1 MTKREKNNIARMLCY
16 EKHKI
21 KQEADQYE
29 KYMIYY
35 HFTKYNDITY
45 HWKNIPEEWL
55 FESGYIH
62 SYNELRKKRLL
73 QQTNNCIGEY
83 GLDGMTYN
91 KKLECYQGL
100 QAKHYNEKNTL
111 TANCLGTFLS
121 SIMCIFLKS
130 NKLAGIVYHTCK
142 LQIDFKQNTQQCN
155 SIYKTEKLDFNKID
169 IKQKP
174 FKLRDYQIDAIN
186 NCKKYN
192 NGIYLTRMACGTGK
206 TTIFSHLA
214 KSYNKIICISP
225 LKILVDKNH
234 NCILNNLNDY
244 DYDNAIFDSDHNNE
258 IDEQT
263 INDFLK
269 KDKYLISTTFKTARD
284 VFSKIDFSDYN
295 ILLIIDEG
303 HNLYDEDKIWDI
315 AKNINNSHI
324 FTGTKTEELEN
335 NITEEI
341 NYLSLGDAIQ
351 QKLICDYQIY
361 LPLNID
367 GKIDVNYEE
376 NEIIEQSDVE
386 TKIMFILK
394 GLLFAGS
401 KRCIIYL
408 TSKQDIFDYEELM
421 IQKAESFHGIKLNT
435 FKIYES
441 VTPNKRKTEIEGFE
455 SNINSNELNIMFSI
469 RILDEGIDIVKCD
482 SIFITN
488 ITDNTSEK
496 RTVQRMCR
504 ANRLNE
510 DNPCKIANIF
520 IWTDD
525 KNKICNMLNYL
536 KLEDPTFSSK
546 IRSITV
552 DYDTA
557 GTKREIEKENTI
569 LNKLY
574 FNTKCVTLS
583 ELFEI
588 KFEIWNSLTIE
599 RGELVKK
606 REIINHETYGEINIG
621 LWQHSQKQKWNKNQM
636 TEIEKIKFL
645 ANPHFKQWTEEENKR
660 IPQDIKFKI
669 WNNLTIEENRL
680 VKDKE
685 VINDET
691 YGEINIGIWQDTQK
705 RKWNKNQMTENE
717 KIKFLANIHFK
728 EWTKQEKKEKKKIP
742 QETLFQLW
750 NDLTIK
756 REELIKQT
764 EVINHENYG
773 QINIGKWQNTQKQKW
788 NKNQIKEIEKIKFLG
803 NPYFKAWTEQE
814 KKEIPQETLFQ
825 LWNDLTIKRGEL
837 IKKTEIIKQTEVIN
851 HENYGQINI
860 GIWQDTQKQKWNKN
874 QMTENEKIKFLANIH
889 FKEWTKQEKKEKKKI
904 PQETLF
910 QLWNDLTIKRE
921 ELIKQTEVINHEN
934 YGQIDI
940 GKWQYRKKK
949 TWTKNQMTENEKIK
963 FLANIHFKEWTEEE
977 NKRIPQETLFQLWNV
992 LTIKRGE
999 LIKQTEVINH
1009 ENYGQIN
1016 IGKWQSTQ
1024 KQKWTKNQMTENEKI
1039 KFLANIHFK
1048 EWTEEENKRIP
1059 QETLFQLW
1067 NDLTIKR
1074 GELIKQTEII
1084 NHNNYGQINIGK
1096 WQNTQKQKW
1105 TKNQMTENEKIKF
1118 LANPYFKEWTQ
1129 KKQIKYKNDYY

>member
-1 MTKREKNNIARMLCY
+1 MSKREKNNIARMLCY

-29 KYMIYY
+29 EYMIHY
-35 HFTKYNDITY
+35 HFTTYNDITY

-62 SYNELRKKRLL
+62 SYSELRKKRLL

-91 KKLECYQGL
+91 KELECYQGL

-169 IKQKP
+169 IKLKP

-192 NGIYLTRMACGTGK
+192 NGIYLTRMACGSGK

-214 KSYNKIICISP
+214 KSYSKIICISP

-244 DYDNAIFDSDHNNE
+244 NNAIFDSDHNE

-351 QKLICDYQIY
+351 QKLVCDYQTY

-394 GLLFAGS
+394 GLLFTSS

-435 FKIYES
+435 FKIYEG

-504 ANRLNE
+504 ANRLDE

-520 IWTDD
+520 LWTDD
-525 KNKICNMLNYL
+525 NNKICNMLNYL

-588 KFEIWNSLTIE
+588 KFEIWDDLTIE

-606 REIINHETYGEINIG
+606 RDIINHETYGEIKIG
-621 LWQHSQKQKWNKNQM
+621 FWQDNQKQKWNKNQM
-636 TEIEKIKFL
+636 TADEKIKFL
-645 ANPHFKQWTEEENKR
+645 ANPHFKKWTQKEKKE
-660 IPQDIKFKI
+660 IPQNILFKI
-669 WNNLTIEENRL
+669 WDDLTIERGEL
-680 VKDKE
+680 LKKLDIVD
-685 VINDET
+685 DET
-691 YGEINIGIWQDTQK
+691 YGEIKIGSWQDKQK
-705 RKWNKNQMTENE
+705 QKWNKNKMKENE
-717 KIKFLANIHFK
+717 KVKFLANPHFK
-728 EWTKQEKKEKKKIP
+728 KWTQEEKKEIP
-742 QETLFQLW
+742 QDILFKIW
-750 NDLTIK
+750 NDLTIERGELLK
-756 REELIKQT
+756 RKD
-764 EVINHENYG
+764 VIDHEIYG
-773 QINIGKWQNTQKQKW
+773 EINIGAWQYTQKQKW
-788 NKNQIKEIEKIKFLG
+788 NKNKMTEIEKIKFL
-803 NPYFKAWTEQE
+803 E
-814 KKEIPQETLFQ
+814 
-825 LWNDLTIKRGEL
+825 
-837 IKKTEIIKQTEVIN
+837 
-851 HENYGQINI
+851 
-860 GIWQDTQKQKWNKN
+860 
-874 QMTENEKIKFLANIH
+874 NIH
-889 FKEWTKQEKKEKKKI
+889 FKK
-904 PQETLF
+904 
-910 QLWNDLTIKRE
+910 
-921 ELIKQTEVINHEN
+921 
-934 YGQIDI
+934 
-940 GKWQYRKKK
+940 
-949 TWTKNQMTENEKIK
+949 
-963 FLANIHFKEWTEEE
+963 WTEEE
-977 NKRIPQETLFQLWNV
+977 N
-992 LTIKRGE
+992 
-999 LIKQTEVINH
+999 
-1009 ENYGQIN
+1009 
-1016 IGKWQSTQ
+1016 
-1024 KQKWTKNQMTENEKI
+1024 
-1039 KFLANIHFK
+1039 
-1048 EWTEEENKRIP
+1048 
-1059 QETLFQLW
+1059 
-1067 NDLTIKR
+1067 
-1074 GELIKQTEII
+1074 
-1084 NHNNYGQINIGK
+1084 
-1096 WQNTQKQKW
+1096 
-1105 TKNQMTENEKIKF
+1105 
-1118 LANPYFKEWTQ
+1118 
-1129 KKQIKYKNDYY
+1129 

>member
-1 MTKREKNNIARMLCY
+1 MSKREKNNIARMLCY

-29 KYMIYY
+29 EYMIHY

-91 KKLECYQGL
+91 KELESYQGL

-130 NKLAGIVYHTCK
+130 NKLAGIIYHTCK

-244 DYDNAIFDSDHNNE
+244 DNAIFDSDHNE

-303 HNLYDEDKIWDI
+303 HNLHDEDKIWDI
-315 AKNINNSHI
+315 ARNINNSHI

-351 QKLICDYQIY
+351 QKLVCDYQIY

-394 GLLFAGS
+394 GLLFTGS

-408 TSKQDIFDYEELM
+408 TSKQDIFDYEGLM

-435 FKIYES
+435 FKIYEG

-510 DNPCKIANIF
+510 DNRCKIANIF

-525 KNKICNMLNYL
+525 NNKICNMLNYL

-552 DYDTA
+552 DYDSA
-557 GTKREIEKENTI
+557 GNKREIEKENTI

-583 ELFEI
+583 ELSEI
-588 KFEIWNSLTIE
+588 KFKIWDDLTIE
-599 RGELVKK
+599 QEGLLKK
-606 REIINHETYGEINIG
+606 REIINHETYGEIKIG
-621 LWQHSQKQKWNKNQM
+621 IWQDNQKQKWNKN
-636 TEIEKIKFL
+636 K
-645 ANPHFKQWTEEENKR
+645 
-660 IPQDIKFKI
+660 
-669 WNNLTIEENRL
+669 
-680 VKDKE
+680 
-685 VINDET
+685 
-691 YGEINIGIWQDTQK
+691 
-705 RKWNKNQMTENE
+705 MTENE
-717 KIKFLANIHFK
+717 KIKFLGNPYFK
-728 EWTKQEKKEKKKIP
+728 EWIKKEKKENKKIP

-750 NDLTIK
+750 NVLTIK
-756 REELIKQT
+756 RGELIKKT

-773 QINIGKWQNTQKQKW
+773 QINIGKWQSTQKQKW
-788 NKNQIKEIEKIKFLG
+788 
-803 NPYFKAWTEQE
+803 T
-814 KKEIPQETLFQ
+814 
-825 LWNDLTIKRGEL
+825 
-837 IKKTEIIKQTEVIN
+837 
-851 HENYGQINI
+851 
-860 GIWQDTQKQKWNKN
+860 KN
-874 QMTENEKIKFLANIH
+874 QMTENEKIKFLANPY
-889 FKEWTKQEKKEKKKI
+889 FKAWTEQEKKKI

-949 TWTKNQMTENEKIK
+949 NGLKIK
-963 FLANIHFKEWTEEE
+963 
-977 NKRIPQETLFQLWNV
+977 
-992 LTIKRGE
+992 
-999 LIKQTEVINH
+999 
-1009 ENYGQIN
+1009 
-1016 IGKWQSTQ
+1016 
-1024 KQKWTKNQMTENEKI
+1024 
-1039 KFLANIHFK
+1039 
-1048 EWTEEENKRIP
+1048 
-1059 QETLFQLW
+1059 
-1067 NDLTIKR
+1067 
-1074 GELIKQTEII
+1074 
-1084 NHNNYGQINIGK
+1084 
-1096 WQNTQKQKW
+1096 
-1105 TKNQMTENEKIKF
+1105 
-1118 LANPYFKEWTQ
+1118 
-1129 KKQIKYKNDYY
+1129 

>member
-1 MTKREKNNIARMLCY
+1 MSKREKNNIARMICY

-29 KYMIYY
+29 EYMIHY
-35 HFTKYNDITY
+35 HFTTYNDITY

-73 QQTNNCIGEY
+73 QQTNNSIGEY

-91 KKLECYQGL
+91 KELECYQGL

-169 IKQKP
+169 IKLKP

-244 DYDNAIFDSDHNNE
+244 DNAIFDSDHNE

-315 AKNINNSHI
+315 ARNINNSHI

-335 NITEEI
+335 NITDEI

-351 QKLICDYQIY
+351 QKLVCDYQIY

-504 ANRLNE
+504 ANRLDE

-525 KNKICNMLNYL
+525 NNKICNMLNYL

-557 GTKREIEKENTI
+557 GNKREIEKKITF

-574 FNTKCVTLS
+574 FDTKCVTLS

-588 KFEIWNSLTIE
+588 KFKIWNDLTIE
-599 RGELVKK
+599 HEGLFKK
-606 REIINHETYGEINIG
+606 RDIINHETYGEINIG
-621 LWQHSQKQKWNKNQM
+621 SWQHTQKQKWNKN
-636 TEIEKIKFL
+636 
-645 ANPHFKQWTEEENKR
+645 
-660 IPQDIKFKI
+660 
-669 WNNLTIEENRL
+669 
-680 VKDKE
+680 V
-685 VINDET
+685 
-691 YGEINIGIWQDTQK
+691 
-705 RKWNKNQMTENE
+705 MTENQ

-728 EWTKQEKKEKKKIP
+728 EWTEEEKK
-742 QETLFQLW
+742 
-750 NDLTIK
+750 
-756 REELIKQT
+756 
-764 EVINHENYG
+764 
-773 QINIGKWQNTQKQKW
+773 
-788 NKNQIKEIEKIKFLG
+788 
-803 NPYFKAWTEQE
+803 E
-814 KKEIPQETLFQ
+814 KKEIPQNILFKI
-825 LWNDLTIKRGEL
+825 WNDLTIERGEL
-837 IKKTEIIKQTEVIN
+837 LKKLDIVDDET
-851 HENYGQINI
+851 YGEINI
-860 GIWQDTQKQKWNKN
+860 GSWQHTQKQKWNKN
-874 QMTENEKIKFLANIH
+874 QMTENEKIKFLANPH
-889 FKEWTKQEKKEKKKI
+889 FKKWTEGETKKI
-904 PQETLF
+904 PQDILF
-910 QLWNDLTIKRE
+910 KIWNDLTIEQEGLFKKLDIVDDE
-921 ELIKQTEVINHEN
+921 TYGEIK
-934 YGQIDI
+934 I
-940 GKWQYRKKK
+940 GYWQDTKKK
-949 TWTKNQMTENEKIK
+949 KWKKNQM
-963 FLANIHFKEWTEEE
+963 KE
-977 NKRIPQETLFQLWNV
+977 I
-992 LTIKRGE
+992 
-999 LIKQTEVINH
+999 
-1009 ENYGQIN
+1009 
-1016 IGKWQSTQ
+1016 
-1024 KQKWTKNQMTENEKI
+1024 
-1039 KFLANIHFK
+1039 
-1048 EWTEEENKRIP
+1048 
-1059 QETLFQLW
+1059 
-1067 NDLTIKR
+1067 
-1074 GELIKQTEII
+1074 
-1084 NHNNYGQINIGK
+1084 
-1096 WQNTQKQKW
+1096 
-1105 TKNQMTENEKIKF
+1105 EKIKF
-1118 LANPYFKEWTQ
+1118 LANPHFKKWTKEIPQAIKFKIWDDLTIEQEGLFKKLDIINHEIYGEINIGSWQNKQKQKWNKNKMKENEKVKFLENTYFKKWTEE
-1129 KKQIKYKNDYY
+1129 N